1 MKLSPKQKKIAAKA
15 PPRNKIDG
23 KDFAVLKAEKA
34 KGRGMGLQ
42 DEKMKP
48 GKIMRADKGKMI
60 KQDPTKAVNPFAK
73 RAVEAAKA
81 TKYGKIAAGVAAAA
95 LATKAGLE
103 KLYEIRTG
111 KKPFTKRPKKK
122 MGGGMMKKPIKASSG
137 LLAGVSGVKKA
148 ANIIDEKREQGI
160 QKKVDRDA
168 MINKARKAIQGKNKN
183 RITERD
189 LQTVSNIIIKN
200 KDRLTDRELKTAQ
213 DIIKTI
219 PRTMPKVKIRER
231 DIGIQKIKELIK
243 NRPRN
248 KMGGGMMMRPR
259 PMGYDQGDLASA
271 ENVYKKKKAKG
282 RKKVVRQTTERDP
295 RRFSKKTPL
304 PGPGGRIPG
313 GGIPNVPGRLR
324 RQPVIPTPKLAG
336 PQMSTGGSVTVKVKL
351 GRNKP
356 TKLY

>member
-15 PPRNKIDG
+15 SPRNKIDG

-48 GKIMRADKGKMI
+48 GKIMRAQIGGMGKATNY
-60 KQDPTKAVNPFAK
+60 KKYLSALKEATKKPK
-73 RAVEAAKA
+73 IRAVIDPIAKAAKA
-81 TKYGKIAAGVAAAA
+81 TKYGKIAAGVAGAA
-95 LATKAGLE
+95 LLAKTGLE
-103 KLYEIRTG
+103 KLYEKRTG
-111 KKPFTKRPKKK
+111 KKPFTKRPDK
-122 MGGGMMKKPIKASSG
+122 
-137 LLAGVSGVKKA
+137 
-148 ANIIDEKREQGI
+148 
-160 QKKVDRDA
+160 
-168 MINKARKAIQGKNKN
+168 
-183 RITERD
+183 
-189 LQTVSNIIIKN
+189 
-200 KDRLTDRELKTAQ
+200 
-213 DIIKTI
+213 
-219 PRTMPKVKIRER
+219 
-231 DIGIQKIKELIK
+231 
-243 NRPRN
+243 

-271 ENVYKKKKAKG
+271 ENVYKKKKSKG
-282 RKKVVRQTTERDP
+282 RKKVVRQTQERDP

-304 PGPGGRIPG
+304 PGPGKRIPG

-356 TKLY
+356 TKLL